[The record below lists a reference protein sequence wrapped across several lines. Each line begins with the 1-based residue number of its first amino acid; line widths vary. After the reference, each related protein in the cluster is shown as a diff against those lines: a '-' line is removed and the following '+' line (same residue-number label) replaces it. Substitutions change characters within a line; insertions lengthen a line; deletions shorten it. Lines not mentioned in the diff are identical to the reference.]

1 MVKVNIDE
9 ILKNVKEFEKYNDML
24 PLLLMIYINNGT
36 YIKNLKKKDLWY
48 GNVQDKIFKRRMET
62 MFLNTE
68 DIITFEEKELT
79 QWLKKNKNYSSIIN
93 LV

>member
-48 GNVQDKIFKRRMET
+48 GNVQDKIFKRRMRT

-68 DIITFEEKELT
+68 DIITFEDKELK
-79 QWLKKNKNYSSIIN
+79 QWLKKNTKYENIIN
-93 LV
+93 GG